1 MLLFPLL
8 VTLRNNMTFTMRP
21 GHSPFYVFLLCILT
35 CTPFPLLFPLEIE
48 HQCVLFSDSGTVEA
62 GAGAGGEGVKR
73 KRSDEMAALEVDLAP
88 EPQAGMTQ
96 SPVSVSSPH
105 LYQRSLPLSQH
116 MPSSSVALGCCSA
129 LLLASAARAS
139 EYGMFA
145 YAAYNE
151 LGAACTCYLA
161 MQS

>member
-1 MLLFPLL
+1 M
-8 VTLRNNMTFTMRP
+8 
-21 GHSPFYVFLLCILT
+21 
-35 CTPFPLLFPLEIE
+35 
-48 HQCVLFSDSGTVEA
+48 
-62 GAGAGGEGVKR
+62 KR